1 LINRPEPLESG
12 GSGLLIMDGLTDQPI
27 DTASSRDPSR
37 LEASEVRKLRG
48 MTETTPDSIDTVL
61 RSDHAAIKRAL
72 AELRINADPRATGD
86 LFEQLTADIVRHFVA
101 EEQYLLPSVRDHL
114 ADGEAISTASFAE
127 HERIEDLLKKLDHDD
142 TNDEQIGAALAELE
156 QAIEAHVAAQDSDV
170 LPALVAASDP
180 AELEELGQGVLGA
193 EQLAPTHPRA
203 FVPKSATIS
212 KITSWLA
219 GLVEKTLDAR
229 DPDDKT

>member
-1 LINRPEPLESG
+1 
-12 GSGLLIMDGLTDQPI
+12 
-27 DTASSRDPSR
+27 
-37 LEASEVRKLRG
+37 
-48 MTETTPDSIDTVL
+48 MTETPSLDAVL

-72 AELRINADPRATGD
+72 SDLRVNTDPQETGE

-101 EEQYLLPSVRDHL
+101 EEQYLLPAVREHL
-114 ADGEAISTASFAE
+114 PEGDAISTSSFTE
-127 HERIEDLLKKLDHDD
+127 HEQIEQLLKKLDNDD

-156 QAIEAHVAAQDSDV
+156 QAIDAHIGAQESDV
-170 LPALVAASDP
+170 LPAVVAASEP
-180 AELEELGQGVLGA
+180 AELAELGEGVLGA
-193 EQLAPTHPRA
+193 EQLAQTHPRA

-229 DPDDKT
+229 DPDHEH